1 MNKKTRTWLFLGI
14 AFCLTIGLW
23 ATGSL
28 YASTTG
34 MDAGKTGLEAGVD
47 IAPDDSRLLFSYSVN
62 GVASLYTANP
72 DGTDV
77 KKLASLSGHSLFQPV
92 YSSDGKKILTLA
104 RRTEAE
110 KKTTEQA
117 LYVMNADGSELHL
130 LSEPDE
136 LITDAVFA
144 PDNQTIYYLKAGV
157 FKNYSPIASK
167 RPHEYDLFSINVQ
180 GKNKRQITHD
190 KEYQMTDLSVS
201 SDGQKLFFTKFT
213 NSSDKRDFSQ
223 DKLSL
228 FATDLQG
235 KTLTSYLPVNDAL
248 GTPEMYD
255 VRFSPDEKQIS
266 FVAVSLASSN
276 KTYEY
281 ELFTMDLET
290 KQAKQI
296 TTLQKHAN
304 SPVYFH
310 KQNKLLFLEDIGW
323 PAESS
328 YQLRTVNT
336 DGSNLQTLQIVLPK

>member
-1 MNKKTRTWLFLGI
+1 MNKKTRNWLLLGM

-28 YASTTG
+28 YASNTG
-34 MDAGKTGLEAGVD
+34 KNVGKTGLEAGID
-47 IAPDDSRLLFSYSVN
+47 IAPDDSKLLFSYSIN
-62 GVASLYTANP
+62 GIASLYTANP

-77 KKLASLSGHSLFQPV
+77 KRLVSLSGHSLLQPV
-92 YSSDGKKILTLA
+92 YSSNGKKILTLA
-104 RRTEAE
+104 RPIEAE
-110 KKTTEQA
+110 KKTVEQA

-130 LSEPDE
+130 LSEPHD

-144 PDNQTIYYLKAGV
+144 PDNQTVYYLKAGV

-167 RPHEYDLFSINVQ
+167 RPHDYDLFSIDVQ
-180 GKNKRQITHD
+180 GKNKRQITHT
-190 KEYQMTDLSVS
+190 KEYQMSDLSIS

-213 NSSDKRDFSQ
+213 NTSDNRDFSQ

-235 KTLTSYLPVNDAL
+235 KTLASYLPVNEVL

-255 VRFSPDEKQIS
+255 VHISPDNTQIAFS
-266 FVAVSLASSN
+266 AVSPASSN
-276 KTYEY
+276 KTFEY
-281 ELFTMDLET
+281 ELFTMDVAT

-296 TTLQKHAN
+296 TTLHKHTD

-323 PAESS
+323 PAEST

-336 DGSNLQTLQIVLPK
+336 DGSDLQTLQIAVPK